1 MQRQYDHKLYLNID
15 AQQELENLS
24 LNIKLA
30 RKRRKIT
37 LKEMSERTG
46 VSISTLSRLES
57 GDRSVSLRTLFQ
69 ALSVLGL
76 VAGFAELAHPDND
89 LEQVVREVRDTRRGK
104 VSKKQRFNSDDLE
117 F

>member
-1 MQRQYDHKLYLNID
+1 M
-15 AQQELENLS
+15 
-24 LNIKLA
+24 A

-57 GDRSVSLRTLFQ
+57 GDRSVSLRTLLQ
-69 ALSVLGL
+69 VLSVLGL
-76 VAGFAELAHPDND
+76 VAGFAELTNPDND
-89 LEQVVREVRDTRRGK
+89 LEQVIREVRDMRRGRA
-104 VSKKQRFNSDDLE
+104 SKKQRFNPDDLE